1 MSRGMWRVRRPFPIA
16 ICDPRASIR
25 LPGRAEQYDYC
36 TTSNPS
42 RCINT
47 ERRHLDVH
55 QLLPGVRTS
64 SRHRVG
70 ARTAQV
76 AFVTAL
82 GPSTVRA
89 SATEGNWYQDS
100 FNGRTADTPVG
111 VVKHRQPPGVQSGT
125 WHRQPAVVDR
135 VAPGQLATGPGR
147 LDNARCPRD
156 PHRQRPALGV
166 HPRSER
172 RQRVLQPAHRCDSGP
187 VVRWTW
193 FPGPRIPT
201 GSRRSQSLPAAS
213 GCSPTIV
220 VLAFAEE
227 QRGLEAHR
235 VRGSSSGRRACLSSE
250 RAGSSDFFDGA
261 QRPKTAP
268 ASGATDHTH
277 RARGRSFSCTR

>member
-16 ICDPRASIR
+16 ICDPRAGIR

-42 RCINT
+42 RCMDT

-111 VVKHRQPPGVQSGT
+111 VVKHRQPPGAQSGT
-125 WHRQPAVVDR
+125 WHRQPAVVGR

-147 LDNARCPRD
+147 LDNARCPRG

-172 RQRVLQPAHRCDSGP
+172 QQRVLQPAHP
-187 VVRWTW
+187 
-193 FPGPRIPT
+193 
-201 GSRRSQSLPAAS
+201 
-213 GCSPTIV
+213 
-220 VLAFAEE
+220 FAEE

-235 VRGSSSGRRACLSSE
+235 VRGSGSERRACLSSE

-268 ASGATDHTH
+268 DPGAIDHTH
-277 RARGRSFSCTR
+277 RARGRSFPCTR